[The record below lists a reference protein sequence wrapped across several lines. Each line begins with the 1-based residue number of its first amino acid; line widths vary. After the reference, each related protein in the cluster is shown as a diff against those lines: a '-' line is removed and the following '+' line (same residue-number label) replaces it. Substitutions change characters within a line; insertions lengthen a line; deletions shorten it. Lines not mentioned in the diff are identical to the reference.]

1 MKNINIFDCIEEFQ
15 KMLSIIKSF
24 KIFKFK
30 NPENIEIKKNDVVI
44 EKENKLRNIDER
56 IFKCKDML
64 YETYSKSTSFDKVV
78 EYSINRIFKYETNH
92 NVFEFYTGYVW
103 NSEKKLCIK
112 NDNSH
117 NKKYEYRIYVS
128 SNSLKYSSVRS
139 YTLRKNENIYD
150 ENKIF
155 ININNYMLYELLSG
169 DNKIEDIFKDEFI
182 NIYNYDMDCNSY
194 LDIICS
200 YYNVDCNTYLYK
212 ICSYYD
218 EEEINSDIIKEYRY
232 MIESGLNNYNKLMF
246 YNNESNK
253 ENTIKEIRRFILSEG
268 KENIFNIFKK
278 YKHEDNYDE
287 TYFKINAVFLEI
299 EKISHLYE
307 YENEIR
313 KLNND
318 INNMNSNYIP
328 VLSLIYILNKHGNLL
343 SDPIVDDKFIKNS
356 CDYHI
361 CNFMHNMNN
370 EHSSFFEKIRF
381 YGDGFS
387 VKKEIDVM
395 NQSSSYFENDMTRY
409 KERIFEVIYNTLN
422 DLKIL

>member
-1 MKNINIFDCIEEFQ
+1 MNYIKNKKMKNINIFDCIEEFQ

-30 NPENIEIKKNDVVI
+30 NSENIEIKKNDVVI

-155 ININNYMLYELLSG
+155 ININNY
-169 DNKIEDIFKDEFI
+169 
-182 NIYNYDMDCNSY
+182 
-194 LDIICS
+194 
-200 YYNVDCNTYLYK
+200 
-212 ICSYYD
+212 
-218 EEEINSDIIKEYRY
+218 
-232 MIESGLNNYNKLMF
+232 
-246 YNNESNK
+246 
-253 ENTIKEIRRFILSEG
+253 
-268 KENIFNIFKK
+268 
-278 YKHEDNYDE
+278 
-287 TYFKINAVFLEI
+287 
-299 EKISHLYE
+299 
-307 YENEIR
+307 
-313 KLNND
+313 
-318 INNMNSNYIP
+318 
-328 VLSLIYILNKHGNLL
+328 
-343 SDPIVDDKFIKNS
+343 
-356 CDYHI
+356 
-361 CNFMHNMNN
+361 
-370 EHSSFFEKIRF
+370 
-381 YGDGFS
+381 
-387 VKKEIDVM
+387 
-395 NQSSSYFENDMTRY
+395 
-409 KERIFEVIYNTLN
+409 
-422 DLKIL
+422 